1 MNRILAKRA
10 AVWMWEQIFGAANL
24 LAMIAWVVLILA
36 PRREIVMRALFFGPL
51 LILAVGYATGL
62 ALVVSGVVPTDSGA
76 DFSTIQGVRSIFAS
90 DPGVTI
96 GWVHYLTFD
105 LFVGLWI
112 ARNADAHGLGDLKG
126 RLLQAP
132 ILFFT
137 FAAGPFGLAL
147 YLALRGFFLR
157 GRSDHLIPA

>member
-1 MNRILAKRA
+1 
-10 AVWMWEQIFGAANL
+10 MWEQIFGSANL
-24 LAMIAWVVLILA
+24 LAMIAWLVLIA
-36 PRREIVMRALFFGPL
+36 GPRREIVMRGLFFGPVL
-51 LILAVGYATGL
+51 LLALGYATGL
-62 ALVVSGVVPTDSGA
+62 ALVLAGIVPTDGGA
-76 DFSTIQGVRSIFAS
+76 DFSTIEGVRSIFAS

-126 RLLQAP
+126 RLIQAP

-147 YLALRGFFLR
+147 YLGLRGFFLR
-157 GRSDHLIPA
+157 DRSAHLIPA

>member
-1 MNRILAKRA
+1 
-10 AVWMWEQIFGAANL
+10 MWEQIFGAANL
-24 LAMIAWVVLILA
+24 LAMISWAVLILG

-51 LILAVGYATGL
+51 LVLAVGYVIGL
-62 ALVVSGVVPTDSGA
+62 TLVLTNVVPTGGGA
-76 DFSTIQGVRSIFAS
+76 DFSTIEGVRSIFSS

-112 ARNADAHGLGDLKG
+112 ARNADAYGLDTLKG
-126 RLLQAP
+126 RLVQAP
-132 ILFFT
+132 VLFFT

-147 YLALRGFFLR
+147 YIAIRAIFLR
-157 GRSDHLIPA
+157 RDSTRLIPA

>member
-1 MNRILAKRA
+1 
-10 AVWMWEQIFGAANL
+10 MWEQIFGVANL
-24 LAMIAWVVLILA
+24 VAMLAWAVLILA
-36 PRREIVMRALFFGPL
+36 PRREIVMRALLFGPVL
-51 LILAVGYATGL
+51 LFALGYATGL
-62 ALVVSGVVPTDSGA
+62 ALVLTGAVPTGGGA
-76 DFSTIQGVRSIFAS
+76 DFSTIEGVRSIFAS

-112 ARNADAHGLGDLKG
+112 ARNADAHGLDDLKG
-126 RLLQAP
+126 RLIQAP

-147 YLALRGFFLR
+147 YIGLRAIFLR
-157 GRSDHLIPA
+157 PRSNHLIPA

>member
-1 MNRILAKRA
+1 
-10 AVWMWEQIFGAANL
+10 MWEQIFGAANL
-24 LAMIAWVVLILA
+24 LAMIAWVVLILG

-51 LILAVGYATGL
+51 LVLALGYVTGL
-62 ALVVSGVVPTDSGA
+62 TLVLTGAVPTGGGA
-76 DFSTIQGVRSIFAS
+76 NFASIEGVRSIFSS

-96 GWVHYLTFD
+96 GWVHYLVFD

-112 ARNADAHGLGDLKG
+112 ARNADAHGLDTLKG
-126 RLLQAP
+126 RLIQAP

-147 YLALRGFFLR
+147 YIALRAIFLR
-157 GRSDHLIPA
+157 GRSAHLIPA